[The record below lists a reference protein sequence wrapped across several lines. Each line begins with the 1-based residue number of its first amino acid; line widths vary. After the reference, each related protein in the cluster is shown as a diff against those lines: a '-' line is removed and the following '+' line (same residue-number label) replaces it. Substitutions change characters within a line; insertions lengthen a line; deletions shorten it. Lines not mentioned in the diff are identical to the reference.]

1 MLATAAAS
9 RWSSPS
15 TGTSG
20 TSPISRLLQIALLAL
35 AALAA
40 ASLAGP
46 GTTATGRTLAP
57 RLTIVKPGSVGEIE
71 IGDTIRSLHRRN
83 LIGALRPGCELDPG
97 QRFAHLRP
105 PLKGVAIF
113 FHGGKR
119 LSSIVVEGGA
129 ESAAG
134 IRVGSTVREAR
145 EAYPKAEYDPPGSM
159 EPFVEGFLWVNRASN
174 PRMTFL
180 IEPRSKLVLSISVPS
195 VNFCE

>member
-1 MLATAAAS
+1 MTRPTARILTLAVLVALTATA
-9 RWSSPS
+9 
-15 TGTSG
+15 
-20 TSPISRLLQIALLAL
+20 
-35 AALAA
+35 
-40 ASLAGP
+40 LAGLH
-46 GTTATGRTLAP
+46 GSASGLTTAP

-71 IGDTIRSLHRRN
+71 LGDTINSLHRRK
-83 LIGALRPGCELDPG
+83 LIGVLRPGCELDPG
-97 QRFAHLRP
+97 QRFANLRP

-129 ESAAG
+129 ETASG

-145 EAYPKAEYDPPGSM
+145 EAYPKADYDPPGSN
-159 EPFVEGFLWVNRASN
+159 EPFAEGFLWVNRASN

-180 IEPRSKLVLSISVPS
+180 ITPDSKRVLSISVPS